1 MKVHVNW
8 ELCEGHALCTQEMP
22 EVFEMR
28 ETDQV
33 TLLDEQ
39 PPENL
44 RPQIEAAARYCPRNA
59 ISIEG

>member
-8 ELCEGHALCTQEMP
+8 ERCEGHALCTQEAP

-39 PPENL
+39 PPESL
-44 RPQIEAAARYCPRNA
+44 RPQLENAARYCPKNA
-59 ISIEG
+59 ISIES

>member
-1 MKVHVNW
+1 MKVRVDW
-8 ELCEGHALCTQEMP
+8 ELCEGHALCTQEVP

-39 PPENL
+39 PPETL
-44 RPQIEAAARYCPRNA
+44 RPRIQAAVRFCPKNA
-59 ISIEG
+59 ISIAG